1 VVVLTLVLGGFWL
14 IHGVV
19 DLVAGIGGRGQP
31 GRGWTIIG
39 GMIGLVGGIVVL
51 SSPQAT
57 AVTFAWL
64 LGILL
69 VLQGII
75 AIVVA
80 FKLPRTTAPASTTR
94 LGATPNVGRPA
105 SG

>member
-1 VVVLTLVLGGFWL
+1 
-14 IHGVV
+14 
-19 DLVAGIGGRGQP
+19 
-31 GRGWTIIG
+31 
-39 GMIGLVGGIVVL
+39 MIGLAGGIVVL
-51 SSPQAT
+51 ASPEAT

-80 FKLPRTTAPASTTR
+80 FKLPRTSAPASMR
-94 LGATPNVGRPA
+94 LGTTPDAGRQA